1 MLTISRTIWRRYF
14 ERVETEEPATD
25 DRGTIILPTN
35 IIDDNDN
42 DNNDDNLDG
51 DIISTDTIDT
61 TSLPLATAADENE
74 DNNVENDQHA
84 NTTSENE
91 DNNNDEFAA
100 LTLPELEAAR
110 DDTHRRSS
118 SCTMLGSYILWI
130 LWLQALT
137 TNNLGLLLL
146 SIVATFLFKIYL
158 EAAQERIDTLNQ
170 LLLDRDGVY
179 TATTTI
185 RRASSGVDEIVKQ
198 NWDTFLFNSRASL
211 VKKEKFGI
219 KINDNNHDDTYGSLS
234 TIHDDDDDDN
244 YDDYDVDDDD
254 IVHEC
259 VEEGGKENGPECS
272 ICLGEYEKGDE
283 LVSLTPCRHVFHE
296 ECISAWTNQNTRC
309 PLCNIDLVNDLQQQQ
324 QQQQSPNTDPSYSLA
339 AANMV

>member
-1 MLTISRTIWRRYF
+1 MSRTIWRRYF
-14 ERVETEEPATD
+14 ERVETE
-25 DRGTIILPTN
+25 DRGTIILPSN

-42 DNNDDNLDG
+42 DNDDNIAG

-61 TSLPLATAADENE
+61 TSIPLATAADENE
-74 DNNVENDQHA
+74 DTNIDNNQHA
-84 NTTSENE
+84 TTTSENE
-91 DNNNDEFAA
+91 VNNNDEFAA

-130 LWLQALT
+130 LWLQALS
-137 TNNLGLLLL
+137 NHNLELILL
-146 SIVATFLFKIYL
+146 SIVATFLFKVYI

-198 NWDTFLFNSRASL
+198 NWDAFLFNSRASL

-219 KINDNNHDDTYGSLS
+219 KINDNNHDDTLF
-234 TIHDDDDDDN
+234 TIDDDD
-244 YDDYDVDDDD
+244 DDYDVDDDD
-254 IVHEC
+254 IVDEL
-259 VEEGGKENGPECS
+259 VEEEEKENGPECS
-272 ICLGEYEKGDE
+272 ICLGAYEKGDE
-283 LVSLTPCRHVFHE
+283 LVSLNPCRHVFHK
-296 ECISAWTNQNTRC
+296 ECISTWTNHNTRC
-309 PLCNIDLVNDLQQQQ
+309 PLCNVDLVNDLLEVQEQRQI
-324 QQQQSPNTDPSYSLA
+324 DIEPSHSLA
-339 AANMV
+339 AANIV

>member
-1 MLTISRTIWRRYF
+1 MSTISRINWLRYF
-14 ERVETEEPATD
+14 ERVPTD

-61 TSLPLATAADENE
+61 TSILLATAADENE
-74 DNNVENDQHA
+74 DNNVDNNQHV

-110 DDTHRRSS
+110 DDTLRQSVR
-118 SCTMLGSYILWI
+118 CTMLGSFLLWI

-146 SIVATFLFKIYL
+146 SILATFLFKIYI
-158 EAAQERIDTLNQ
+158 EASQERIDSLNQ
-170 LLLDRDGVY
+170 LLMDRNVGD
-179 TATTTI
+179 TTTITI
-185 RRASSGVDEIVKQ
+185 RRASSGVGEIVKQ
-198 NWDTFLFNSRASL
+198 NWDTFLFNSPASL
-211 VKKEKFGI
+211 VKKEKFGT
-219 KINDNNHDDTYGSLS
+219 KINYNNHDDTLF
-234 TIHDDDDDDN
+234 TIDN
-244 YDDYDVDDDD
+244 DNDDYDVDDND
-254 IVHEC
+254 IVNELI
-259 VEEGGKENGPECS
+259 EEEEEGKENGPECS

-283 LVSLTPCRHVFHE
+283 LVSLNPCQHVFHE
-296 ECISAWTNQNTRC
+296 KCISTWTNHNTRC
-309 PLCNIDLVNDLQQQQ
+309 PLCNVDLVNDLLVVQEQRQ
-324 QQQQSPNTDPSYSLA
+324 TVIEPSHSLV
-339 AANMV
+339 AANIV

>member
-1 MLTISRTIWRRYF
+1 MATIGRTIWLRYF
-14 ERVETEEPATD
+14 ERVETEEPD
-25 DRGTIILPTN
+25 ERGTIILPTNLPTN

-42 DNNDDNLDG
+42 DNNDDNIAG

-61 TSLPLATAADENE
+61 TSIPLATAADENE
-74 DNNVENDQHA
+74 DTNIDNNQHA
-84 NTTSENE
+84 TTTSENE
-91 DNNNDEFAA
+91 VNNNDEFAA

-118 SCTMLGSYILWI
+118 RCTMLGSYILWI

-146 SIVATFLFKIYL
+146 SIVATFLFKVYI
-158 EAAQERIDTLNQ
+158 EAAQERINTLNQ

-219 KINDNNHDDTYGSLS
+219 KINDNNHDDTLF
-234 TIHDDDDDDN
+234 TIDDDD
-244 YDDYDVDDDD
+244 DDYDVDDDD
-254 IVHEC
+254 IVDEL
-259 VEEGGKENGPECS
+259 VEEEEEGKENGPECS

-283 LVSLTPCRHVFHE
+283 LVSLNPCRHVFHK
-296 ECISAWTNQNTRC
+296 ECISTWTNHNTRC
-309 PLCNIDLVNDLQQQQ
+309 PLCNVDLVNDLLEVQEQRQI
-324 QQQQSPNTDPSYSLA
+324 DIEPSHSLA
-339 AANMV
+339 AANIV